1 MAGYF
6 EEMGWRE
13 LQDGE
18 SPDHLLHMA
27 RFMLD
32 FGLHDDNFTGE
43 WPRFVHTT
51 FRGTY
56 PSNTSGY
63 GIRNTFLSKV
73 VVQ

>member
-27 RFMLD
+27 RFLID
-32 FGLHDDNFTGE
+32 FGMYEDNFTGE
-43 WPRFVHTT
+43 WPRYV
-51 FRGTY
+51 
-56 PSNTSGY
+56 
-63 GIRNTFLSKV
+63 
-73 VVQ
+73 